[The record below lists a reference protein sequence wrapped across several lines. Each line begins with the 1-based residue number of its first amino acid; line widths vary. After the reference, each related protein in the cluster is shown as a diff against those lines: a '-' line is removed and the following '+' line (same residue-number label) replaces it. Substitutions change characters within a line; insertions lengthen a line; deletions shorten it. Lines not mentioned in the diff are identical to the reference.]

1 MKERLHPKMKEGED
15 LMRRC
20 CLNGLDPN
28 VLEIK
33 QVVLLGSIVY
43 ALCGTAYRRGAH
55 AGM

>member
-1 MKERLHPKMKEGED
+1 MKERSHPKMKEGED
-15 LMRRC
+15 LMRC